1 MAIREVDA
9 ADLKAGDVLE
19 DGTRVL
25 DAYDIGN
32 GTGDGFRGR
41 WIELS
46 DDNTG
51 MIRRGEARYRVCA

>member
-25 DAYDIGN
+25 DAYGIGD
-32 GTGDGFRGR
+32 GDGFRIQGR

-46 DDNTG
+46 NGHSG
-51 MIRRGEARYRVCA
+51 MVTRGEARYRVRR